1 MNNNKHINEVSPEFM
16 WKAAAAQRRK
26 LKDNNY
32 LKSIT
37 AFDYLKK
44 LKRVQ
49 DFEDYADEIVAKI
62 NAGQIN
68 EEIPNEENEVLKKV
82 EAQNPDVQIP
92 STSTDAVSDNEEET
106 TAEAAPLI
114 PLDIKSRKREM
125 KKAPAEKKFIK
136 FPNPIVNRTSD
147 FDTFL
152 EGDYVIVYISNIDD
166 DVASVWMHAD
176 SKADAANETI
186 RQFWDVKEIIDVFLK
201 SKYNPNDFH
210 RKDSGT
216 SATSSS
222 TATAP
227 IIDPESFNST
237 EALANTCASIIT
249 GGEFNN
255 MTELV
260 ADIKDDQTTENTT
273 SEDEFY
279 EGQDIDGRDWE
290 GKKSSVRM
298 VCESENF
305 DWASKTK
312 NNDEYEV
319 EIITSINS
327 TGQDTR
333 IKAKLSAKMI
343 RKALSKGIVHI
354 VFVKL
359 NGDER
364 QAFATTNEDVL
375 QTNNAVPVG
384 SGYNYNDEN
393 HVRFY
398 DMTIKKWRSFV
409 MERLTMVYD
418 ETY

>member
-1 MNNNKHINEVSPEFM
+1 
-16 WKAAAAQRRK
+16 
-26 LKDNNY
+26 
-32 LKSIT
+32 
-37 AFDYLKK
+37 
-44 LKRVQ
+44 
-49 DFEDYADEIVAKI
+49 
-62 NAGQIN
+62 
-68 EEIPNEENEVLKKV
+68 
-82 EAQNPDVQIP
+82 
-92 STSTDAVSDNEEET
+92 
-106 TAEAAPLI
+106 
-114 PLDIKSRKREM
+114 
-125 KKAPAEKKFIK
+125 
-136 FPNPIVNRTSD
+136 
-147 FDTFL
+147 
-152 EGDYVIVYISNIDD
+152 
-166 DVASVWMHAD
+166 
-176 SKADAANETI
+176 
-186 RQFWDVKEIIDVFLK
+186 
-201 SKYNPNDFH
+201 
-210 RKDSGT
+210 
-216 SATSSS
+216 
-222 TATAP
+222 
-227 IIDPESFNST
+227 
-237 EALANTCASIIT
+237 
-249 GGEFNN
+249 
-255 MTELV
+255 
-260 ADIKDDQTTENTT
+260 
-273 SEDEFY
+273 
-279 EGQDIDGRDWE
+279 
-290 GKKSSVRM
+290 M

-364 QAFATTNEDVL
+364 QAFATTNEDIL